1 MDYSA
6 SHLSEFQKCCFIQG
20 YSPAFRDLFFFFC
33 FDAFSQC
40 KLEGSV
46 LSEIEKQPPESLAVV
61 ELADDATE
69 SETHL
74 AYLGM
79 SIANRISMESSPGIS
94 F

>member
-1 MDYSA
+1 MDCSA
-6 SHLSEFQKCCFIQG
+6 NHLSEFQKRCFIQR
-20 YSPAFRDLFFFFC
+20 YSPAFRDPFFC

-46 LSEIEKQPPESLAVV
+46 LSEIEKQSPENLAVV

-69 SETHL
+69 SEMHL

-79 SIANRISMESSPGIS
+79 CIANRISMDSSPGIS